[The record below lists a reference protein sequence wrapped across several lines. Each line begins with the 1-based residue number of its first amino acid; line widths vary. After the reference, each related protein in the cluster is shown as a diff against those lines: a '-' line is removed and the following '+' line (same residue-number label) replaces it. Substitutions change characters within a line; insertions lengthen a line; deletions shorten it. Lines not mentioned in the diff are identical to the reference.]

1 MPFIENKSYQILP
14 LVAFSKLSLVL
25 TLVCLLAIFTPSTFA
40 GELHPTDNINPSQS
54 EPALG
59 NLPQQSTLSVDEKK
73 IEEPIEC
80 KSNSE
85 PSWWNWLTNASTKP
99 ANFHFIDIIELLSLK
114 NSPQ

>member
-1 MPFIENKSYQILP
+1 MSFIENKSAQTFP
-14 LVAFSKLSLVL
+14 LIAFPKLLLVFAF
-25 TLVCLLAIFTPSTFA
+25 VCLFVCSLAILVPSAYA

-59 NLPQQSTLSVDEKK
+59 NLPQKSTLSVDEKK

-85 PSWWNWLTNASTKP
+85 PSWWNWLTNASNKP
-99 ANFHFIDIIELLSLK
+99 ANFHFIDIIELLS
-114 NSPQ
+114 